1 MSIYTTA
8 LILGLAYSSLAL
20 GIYISMRIFN
30 IPDITTDGSFTLGG
44 AVTATLTLAGVSPA
58 LSLPLAFGAGAIA
71 GMATGWIHTRLRV
84 NALLAGILVASAL
97 YSINLIIMGR
107 SNLPLINLPSIF
119 TIFHLPVSESLN
131 QIFILILFTSVLLF
145 LLHHL
150 LRSDFGLAMRA
161 TGNNENMI
169 RSLGVNT
176 DRMKITGL
184 ALANGLV
191 ALSGYLITAVEGY
204 ADINMGIG
212 VIMLGLGSVM
222 IGEMT
227 GRIKASGSTGLKLMS
242 VIGGSIVFRMILGL
256 ALAAGIDPV
265 FLKILVALF
274 VLAVVAVPQINYK
287 R

>member
-44 AVTATLTLAGVSPA
+44 AVTATLTIAGVSPV
-58 LSLPLAFGAGAIA
+58 LSLPVAFLSGAIA
-71 GMATGWIHTRLRV
+71 GIATGWIHTRLRV
-84 NALLAGILVASAL
+84 NALLAGILVSSAL

-119 TIFHLPVSESLN
+119 SIFHLPISESLN

-227 GRIKASGSTGLKLMS
+227 GRIKASGSTGLKLIS

-265 FLKILVALF
+265 YLKILVALF